1 MPEAAG
7 ERQQVRAGRGL
18 GVCRAQGAQHAAPS
32 EAGLH
37 MVMRAVSA
45 AQPKPPSRHPP
56 TWPCTMLSQVGQLE
70 SSKSG
75 MYTLAPLRGADCR
88 AGGGGRLR
96 SWKGE
101 RAEQGGGVGRG
112 SGEGAKAAGPLPPAQ
127 LQVEQRSISPA
138 AVAAVQS
145 CAPPPPPPP
154 PPPTPPVER
163 VDDHLAVGGPCDLHT
178 PVLQAHMGGAG
189 RPRGTRWAG
198 GEATG
203 WAGAA
208 PPAPALLHLPAS
220 SRARTAVRQSFP
232 APGHAHLQVGRQ
244 RRHLPVPLADLLGH
258 RGAAGGQR
266 RWGLDS
272 CTAQAPAQLG
282 HRGDSHGTATAQQRH
297 SRGTAARTCWVSGR
311 KLGWPPAS

>member
-1 MPEAAG
+1 MHNGKWKAARWRLARV
-7 ERQQVRAGRGL
+7 EDASWPSDP
-18 GVCRAQGAQHAAPS
+18 AAAPP
-32 EAGLH
+32 L
-37 MVMRAVSA
+37 SA
-45 AQPKPPSRHPP
+45 LRRHCGPLLNYSWHPGSPCANQPAPQTTITTTTHPP
-56 TWPCTMLSQVGQLE
+56 
-70 SSKSG
+70 
-75 MYTLAPLRGADCR
+75 
-88 AGGGGRLR
+88 
-96 SWKGE
+96 
-101 RAEQGGGVGRG
+101 
-112 SGEGAKAAGPLPPAQ
+112 
-127 LQVEQRSISPA
+127 
-138 AVAAVQS
+138 
-145 CAPPPPPPP
+145 
-154 PPPTPPVER
+154 PPVER
-163 VDDHLAVGGPCDLHT
+163 VVDHLAVGGPCDLHT